1 MNKKVGQQQGKQN
14 CTNRP
19 NIKKGQQTELG
30 VLLQEPWGQKLLPQ
44 VITHPPGR
52 SWNKYEQNRWWLYKA
67 GQQMLDYRIPWKP
80 LPICMY
86 LQDVHIANN
95 GGSYS
100 RMSLVRSLGLGEMGV
115 SLPDGRCSSEV
126 STDNSNY
133 IQKVKCNLLW
143 VVCSRA

>member
-30 VLLQEPWGQKLLPQ
+30 VLLQEPWGQKL
-44 VITHPPGR
+44 
-52 SWNKYEQNRWWLYKA
+52 QNPLETFTNLY
-67 GQQMLDYRIPWKP
+67 
-80 LPICMY
+80 
-86 LQDVHIANN
+86 VHIANN

-126 STDNSNY
+126 STDNSYY

-143 VVCSRA
+143 VVCSRP